1 MVVSSI
7 VVLVV
12 LVVVPTVY
20 SSEIAAGTVEP
31 GLIVA
36 GPAGTVTTPMV
47 AVDPSVVSVI
57 VHVEPASRPSYVF
70 DRCAGRP
77 GRDDEGVEA
86 DAVAADVDA
95 DLTLL
100 TRGRAADRLG
110 DGQRAGEGQRRLG
123 LDIGADHARL
133 GEDQLLRGEQPWGVV
148 VVEVHVS
155 RGHGRLRPTPRG

>member
-57 VHVEPASRPSYVF
+57 VHVEPARRPSYVF
-70 DRCAGRP
+70 GSACRSCRP
-77 GRDDEGVEA
+77 G
-86 DAVAADVDA
+86 
-95 DLTLL
+95 
-100 TRGRAADRLG
+100 
-110 DGQRAGEGQRRLG
+110 
-123 LDIGADHARL
+123 
-133 GEDQLLRGEQPWGVV
+133 
-148 VVEVHVS
+148 
-155 RGHGRLRPTPRG
+155 